1 MLRLIP
7 AAKLYDVWG
16 WVRNGLVDCA
26 GKTQERWL
34 PEDVYLAIKGGSA
47 FLYAIE
53 HKGDEIGFT
62 VLCQHNDPDGPC
74 LFVWA
79 MWTEPGAGA
88 PVEGMICSALEAKAR
103 EIGAKRIRMQSPRK
117 GWERKAYWRQTAA
130 LYEHEV

>member
-34 PEDVYLAIKGGSA
+34 PEDVYLSIKNGNA

-53 HKGDEIGFT
+53 HSGDEIGFT
-62 VLCQHNDPDGPC
+62 VLCQHNDSSGPT
-74 LFVWA
+74 LFVWV
-79 MWTEPGAGA
+79 MWVEPGAGV
-88 PVEGMICSALEAKAR
+88 PLQDKINQALDDKAR
-103 EIGAKRIRMQSPRK
+103 EIGSKRVRMQSPLK
-117 GWERKAYWRQTAA
+117 GWQRNKYWRAVSA
-130 LYEHEV
+130 PVR